1 MTQPSVPTV
10 EEFERRARAA
20 ETSPVPTFLRIGR
33 FVVRALYVIAIAIV
47 VLLMLTFVLRL
58 FGASTDASF
67 TRWVY
72 RNADAAM
79 QPFRGIF
86 PTRTIGEASVLDV
99 SVLVGALVYVVVA
112 IGGDALFHS
121 LSTRLERQQA
131 EAAHAR
137 AQADSVRLHVE
148 AQQFAAQQQAAQ
160 QFAAQ
165 HYAAQQ
171 QAGQQQ
177 MPQQQVP
184 QQQMPQQQAGP
195 ATPPPPPWGPAGA

>member
-1 MTQPSVPTV
+1 MVQVVTQPAVPTV

-33 FVVRALYVIAIAIV
+33 FVVRALYVIAMAIV

-72 RNADAAM
+72 RNADVAM

-86 PTRTIGEASVLDV
+86 PTRVIGESSVLDV
-99 SVLVGALVYVVVA
+99 SVLVGALVYVVIA
-112 IGGDALFHS
+112 IGGDALFHA
-121 LSTRLERQQA
+121 LSTRLDRQQA

-148 AQQFAAQQQAAQ
+148 AQQFAAQQQAEQQHAAQ
-160 QFAAQ
+160 QFAARQ
-165 HYAAQQ
+165 QAQQAQ
-171 QAGQQQ
+171 QAGHQQI
-177 MPQQQVP
+177 PP
-184 QQQMPQQQAGP
+184 PSGA
-195 ATPPPPPWGPAGA
+195 ATPPPWGPTGT